1 MRKTTGTL
9 LATLLLAATGGSAL
23 SAEVTVMIS
32 GGFKAAL
39 EKLAPAWEKQTGNHL
54 VVIPGPSM
62 GKTPQAI
69 PNRLAR
75 GEHADVVIM
84 VGDALT
90 SLEKAGRTQPDSRR
104 ELADS
109 PIGVVVKAGAPLP
122 AIRSADQLRAA
133 LLAAPSVA
141 YSDSASGRYV
151 SSTLFHR
158 LGIDEA
164 MQSKAQMVERIP
176 VASEVAKGRYAIG
189 FQQVSELLPVPGVTF
204 VGELPDNLQYI
215 TRFAGAVTVSADH
228 PQEGKALLT
237 YLASRRRRRPSTPPV
252 CEAWPPL
259 RRSARRILFNNQ
271 LLQLC
276 RYVGLNTAAEAD
288 QAYRAGDHRVSE
300 RHGAENGMLPS
311 GH

>member
-1 MRKTTGTL
+1 
-9 LATLLLAATGGSAL
+9 
-23 SAEVTVMIS
+23 
-32 GGFKAAL
+32 
-39 EKLAPAWEKQTGNHL
+39 
-54 VVIPGPSM
+54 M

-122 AIRSADQLRAA
+122 AIHNADQLRAT

-151 SSTLFHR
+151 SSTLFHT
-158 LGIDEA
+158 LGIDDA

-215 TRFAGAVTVSADH
+215 TRFAGAVTISAEH

-237 YLASRRRRRPSTPPV
+237 YLASPAAQETIHATGMRSVSAAAPV
-252 CEAWPPL
+252 
-259 RRSARRILFNNQ
+259 SQ
-271 LLQLC
+271 KDTVQ
-276 RYVGLNTAAEAD
+276 
-288 QAYRAGDHRVSE
+288 
-300 RHGAENGMLPS
+300 
-311 GH
+311 

>member
-122 AIRSADQLRAA
+122 AIHNADQLR
-133 LLAAPSVA
+133 
-141 YSDSASGRYV
+141 
-151 SSTLFHR
+151 
-158 LGIDEA
+158 
-164 MQSKAQMVERIP
+164 
-176 VASEVAKGRYAIG
+176 
-189 FQQVSELLPVPGVTF
+189 
-204 VGELPDNLQYI
+204 
-215 TRFAGAVTVSADH
+215 SADH

-237 YLASRRRRRPSTPPV
+237 YLASPAAQETIHATGMRSVAAAAPV
-252 CEAWPPL
+252 
-259 RRSARRILFNNQ
+259 SQ
-271 LLQLC
+271 KDTVQ
-276 RYVGLNTAAEAD
+276 
-288 QAYRAGDHRVSE
+288 
-300 RHGAENGMLPS
+300 
-311 GH
+311 

>member
-1 MRKTTGTL
+1 MMRKTTGTL

-122 AIRSADQLRAA
+122 AIHNADQLRATLPA
-133 LLAAPSVA
+133 IHNADQLRATLLAAPSVA

-151 SSTLFHR
+151 SSTLFHT
-158 LGIDEA
+158 LGIDDA
-164 MQSKAQMVERIP
+164 MQIKAQMVERIP

-215 TRFAGAVTVSADH
+215 TRFAGAVTIHATGMRSVAAAAPVSQKDTV
-228 PQEGKALLT
+228 Q
-237 YLASRRRRRPSTPPV
+237 
-252 CEAWPPL
+252 
-259 RRSARRILFNNQ
+259 
-271 LLQLC
+271 
-276 RYVGLNTAAEAD
+276 
-288 QAYRAGDHRVSE
+288 
-300 RHGAENGMLPS
+300 
-311 GH
+311 

>member
-1 MRKTTGTL
+1 
-9 LATLLLAATGGSAL
+9 
-23 SAEVTVMIS
+23 
-32 GGFKAAL
+32 
-39 EKLAPAWEKQTGNHL
+39 
-54 VVIPGPSM
+54 M

-109 PIGVVVKAGAPLP
+109 PIGVVVKAGAP
-122 AIRSADQLRAA
+122 RGYHNADQLRAT

-151 SSTLFHR
+151 SSTLFHTP
-158 LGIDEA
+158 GIDDA

-215 TRFAGAVTVSADH
+215 TRFAGAVTISADH

-237 YLASRRRRRPSTPPV
+237 YLASPAAQETIHATGMRSVAAAAPV
-252 CEAWPPL
+252 
-259 RRSARRILFNNQ
+259 SQ
-271 LLQLC
+271 KDTVQ
-276 RYVGLNTAAEAD
+276 
-288 QAYRAGDHRVSE
+288 
-300 RHGAENGMLPS
+300 
-311 GH
+311 

>member
-1 MRKTTGTL
+1 
-9 LATLLLAATGGSAL
+9 
-23 SAEVTVMIS
+23 
-32 GGFKAAL
+32 
-39 EKLAPAWEKQTGNHL
+39 
-54 VVIPGPSM
+54 
-62 GKTPQAI
+62 

-122 AIRSADQLRAA
+122 AIHSADQLRAT

-151 SSTLFHR
+151 SSTLFHT
-158 LGIDEA
+158 LGIDDA

-189 FQQVSELLPVPGVTF
+189 FQQVSEL
-204 VGELPDNLQYI
+204 
-215 TRFAGAVTVSADH
+215 
-228 PQEGKALLT
+228 
-237 YLASRRRRRPSTPPV
+237 
-252 CEAWPPL
+252 
-259 RRSARRILFNNQ
+259 
-271 LLQLC
+271 
-276 RYVGLNTAAEAD
+276 
-288 QAYRAGDHRVSE
+288 
-300 RHGAENGMLPS
+300 
-311 GH
+311 

>member
-122 AIRSADQLRAA
+122 A
-133 LLAAPSVA
+133 APSVA

-151 SSTLFHR
+151 SSTLFHT
-158 LGIDEA
+158 LGIDDA

-215 TRFAGAVTVSADH
+215 TRFAGAVTISADH

-237 YLASRRRRRPSTPPV
+237 YLASPAAQETIHATGMRSVAAAAPV
-252 CEAWPPL
+252 
-259 RRSARRILFNNQ
+259 SQ
-271 LLQLC
+271 KDTVQ
-276 RYVGLNTAAEAD
+276 
-288 QAYRAGDHRVSE
+288 
-300 RHGAENGMLPS
+300 
-311 GH
+311 